1 MELPAE
7 LWERIQGF
15 VSPDALLPPSL
26 LAISRLL
33 QRPALD
39 LLLLHADNDAPPHCC
54 QRYDWQHPDFVYRGP
69 AWAVRITR
77 QELCKLGRRSAR
89 GSASHRWPPAS
100 PQSTPA

>member
-26 LAISRLL
+26 VAISRLL

-39 LLLLHADNDAPPHCC
+39 LLLVHDDDDDAPPHCC
-54 QRYDWQHPDFVYRGP
+54 QRYDWPHPDLVHRGP
-69 AWAVRITR
+69 AWAVRVTR
-77 QELCKLGRRSAR
+77 QELRKPRSPEYTAVR
-89 GSASHRWPPAS
+89 ITSLAGSPL
-100 PQSTPA
+100 